1 MIASLIRC
9 LDLFQVVGLEPCA
22 VQGAAASAGMHAWS
36 PRAAAATLNA
46 LGGGHAPSW
55 ASSQVV
61 TVSSCETGAVVG
73 AGSYDGGFTIERGLT
88 SLAQAADVAC
98 APPPHLQRYLGAYL
112 APSGHRSGPP
122 AMGAAAEA
130 VQRSL
135 MLGMHLDARRRG
147 LRPSVLLHGPAGRG
161 KRSIVLEACDAL
173 GMHCLERSA
182 ASLLADADGL
192 SHALRALPALVA
204 DAARCAPCVLL
215 LSRIELFGSAA
226 AHGEA
231 GGGGAA
237 GGGDGAG
244 GGGAGGAGGEE
255 ISWAQVLTEALDEIA
270 LASASSSSIAPSRA
284 NGGASIGGDDASF
297 WAAAAAANAAA
308 ASTVSTATM
317 TLASGEAPVTAPDHV
332 VLVLGTARSLDEVPV
347 SLRAFFTS
355 IVPVGPPSAAAREG
369 MLHTHLNA
377 ARADEATH
385 RSARRRVVE
394 EYPSFGSAE
403 WRVACAHARALAE
416 GAVAERC
423 TQSGRVGRTDSKAGC
438 FGDVELDEASRRLSA
453 LGAAAIGR
461 PSVPNVRWEDVG
473 GQAEAKRAILETVQL
488 PLRHPALFAGG
499 VRQRSGVLLHGPPG
513 TGKTLLAKA
522 VATECQLAFLSVKG
536 PELLSPYVGES
547 ERQVRELFARARDA
561 APCVIFFDEIDAL
574 APSRGATGDAGGVM
588 DRVVSQL
595 MAELDSV
602 HSAGHAGAPPL
613 FVLGA
618 TNRPDLLDTSL
629 LRPGRFEKL
638 VYIGPPDTRPQQRQ
652 VLGALTR
659 RFVLHSDVHLDDVCE
674 QLPLTLSGAELYALC
689 AGALT
694 LAIHDAAARERA
706 SPPMATHVAASGRA
720 TGDAE
725 EDFESA
731 SEDDDVVGA
740 GTERAPELTVCA
752 RHFEAAAAELGYA
765 R

>member
-297 WAAAAAANAAA
+297 WD
-308 ASTVSTATM
+308 
-317 TLASGEAPVTAPDHV
+317 G
-332 VLVLGTARSLDEVPV
+332 
-347 SLRAFFTS
+347 
-355 IVPVGPPSAAAREG
+355 
-369 MLHTHLNA
+369 
-377 ARADEATH
+377 
-385 RSARRRVVE
+385 
-394 EYPSFGSAE
+394 
-403 WRVACAHARALAE
+403 
-416 GAVAERC
+416 
-423 TQSGRVGRTDSKAGC
+423 
-438 FGDVELDEASRRLSA
+438 
-453 LGAAAIGR
+453 
-461 PSVPNVRWEDVG
+461 
-473 GQAEAKRAILETVQL
+473 
-488 PLRHPALFAGG
+488 
-499 VRQRSGVLLHGPPG
+499 
-513 TGKTLLAKA
+513 
-522 VATECQLAFLSVKG
+522 
-536 PELLSPYVGES
+536 
-547 ERQVRELFARARDA
+547 
-561 APCVIFFDEIDAL
+561 
-574 APSRGATGDAGGVM
+574 
-588 DRVVSQL
+588 
-595 MAELDSV
+595 
-602 HSAGHAGAPPL
+602 
-613 FVLGA
+613 
-618 TNRPDLLDTSL
+618 
-629 LRPGRFEKL
+629 
-638 VYIGPPDTRPQQRQ
+638 
-652 VLGALTR
+652 
-659 RFVLHSDVHLDDVCE
+659 
-674 QLPLTLSGAELYALC
+674 
-689 AGALT
+689 
-694 LAIHDAAARERA
+694 
-706 SPPMATHVAASGRA
+706 
-720 TGDAE
+720 
-725 EDFESA
+725 
-731 SEDDDVVGA
+731 
-740 GTERAPELTVCA
+740 
-752 RHFEAAAAELGYA
+752 
-765 R
+765 